1 MTTNVIIEEE
11 IVEEKINL
19 ADMAQKALHL
29 SLGAVALAQEEVM
42 ALFEKAQKELKARL
56 EQTQGDASGLVD
68 KMVERGAT
76 VEEDG
81 RKRVNGFVDSRRKQ
95 VNSTV
100 KDAQGSLEGRIET
113 VLHSMN
119 VPTKND
125 IDRLEKK
132 INALTKKVNE
142 LAKAK

>member
-1 MTTNVIIEEE
+1 MTTNVIIEEQ

-76 VEEDG
+76 GEEARPQTRQRFCG
-81 RKRVNGFVDSRRKQ
+81 
-95 VNSTV
+95 
-100 KDAQGSLEGRIET
+100 
-113 VLHSMN
+113 
-119 VPTKND
+119 
-125 IDRLEKK
+125 
-132 INALTKKVNE
+132 
-142 LAKAK
+142 